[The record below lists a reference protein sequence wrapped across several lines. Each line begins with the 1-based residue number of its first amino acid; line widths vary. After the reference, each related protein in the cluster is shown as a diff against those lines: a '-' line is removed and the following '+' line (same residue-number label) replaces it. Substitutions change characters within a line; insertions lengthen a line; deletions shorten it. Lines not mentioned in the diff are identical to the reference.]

1 MAYRNRAKRLLAAVG
16 RGETPESASPP
27 ASAGPAGGGTEAKV
41 ETLAKQQ
48 EVMDEIGVM
57 ERDIRN
63 GEKMQRDTTEDANKE
78 TLRIDI
84 DRRRERL
91 AQKRAEY
98 AELRAQIRREDAEE
112 KKAGGAAESVDLG
125 DDSTTIRRAGFQPVQ
140 PFGGVMP
147 QGVRGTDV
155 VKPPEAKKPRFERVD
170 VEELRDYATFLNV
183 LRSRVK
189 LLINLIDEA
198 DLEFAS
204 DAWKGRKSGA
214 REEYE
219 HNVVLA
225 GVKFGH
231 PYHTVRTWLEQYR
244 LFPDVLS
251 SAFVSVLTS
260 IDRVRAQQRKEP
272 LPLWELVREPHLST
286 FAKWIGHQHLHDQQL
301 ANQWGG
307 RNEGHI
313 ALAMSTRDALSY
325 FEQLP

>member
-16 RGETPESASPP
+16 RGDTPESTPPP
-27 ASAGPAGGGTEAKV
+27 ASAGPAEVGTEARPQ
-41 ETLAKQQ
+41 TLAKQQ
-48 EVMDEIGVM
+48 QLLEEIALL
-57 ERDIRN
+57 ERKVEK
-63 GEKMQRDTTEDANKE
+63 GEDMQREATDDADKE
-78 TLRIDI
+78 TLRFAVN
-84 DRRRERL
+84 RQRGLL
-91 AQKRAEY
+91 AQRRAEY
-98 AELRAQIRREDAEE
+98 TDVLAQIRVEDAGDA
-112 KKAGGAAESVDLG
+112 KAGAAAESVELEDENQPVK
-125 DDSTTIRRAGFQPVQ
+125 RAGFQSRSGQPV
-140 PFGGVMP
+140 PLFGGVMP
-147 QGVRGTDV
+147 QGARNADA
-155 VKPPEAKKPRFERVD
+155 VKQPEAKKPRFTRVD
-170 VEELRDYATFLNV
+170 VDELRDYATFLNV

-189 LLINLIDEA
+189 LLVNLIDEA

-286 FAKWIGHQHLHDQQL
+286 FAKWIG
-301 ANQWGG
+301 
-307 RNEGHI
+307 
-313 ALAMSTRDALSY
+313 LSMIRAVV
-325 FEQLP
+325 